1 MKKILRMAVVLVAVV
16 GLLAAVACGSA
27 ATPLVPTQPP
37 PTETPVQGNPPPE
50 EPATVAVPAPIEDA
64 TVIAPEEPGGAY
76 VLKITSGLPNGC
88 AKFSGYTVERES
100 NRFVVEVTNL
110 MPAPGEFIACTE
122 IYGLH
127 EGEAVLGSQLVVG
140 ETYTISINDD
150 FLISFT
156 AQDVGDVAMV
166 EKESPIEDVELV
178 EADGRYFLTVVSR
191 LPLGSSC
198 SKFNGYKV
206 NSRFEERIEVSVTH
220 VELAA
225 NICTT
230 DLPVVVTQIPLG
242 SDFAEDR
249 NYTVSVNGREATFPE
264 AVVLT
269 GGDSG
274 SNDGGTAEDSD
285 SIEPAT
291 EVVLAPIEK
300 SSVGPPE
307 TAGGPHILRITSGLP
322 NGCARFDAYH
332 LSQQDNDF
340 VVEVRNRMP
349 APGQMIMCT
358 MIYGFH
364 EGQLTLLDSALA
376 PGSYTVTINGELA
389 HSFTVN

>member
-122 IYGLH
+122 IYRLH
-127 EGEAVLGSQLVVG
+127 ESEAVLGSQLVVG
-140 ETYTISINDD
+140 ETYSISINDD

-249 NYTVSVNGREATFPE
+249 NYTVSVNGTEATFPE

-285 SIEPAT
+285 SIEPET
-291 EVVLAPIEK
+291 VVVLAPIEK

-307 TAGGPHILRITSGLP
+307 TAGGPHILMITSGLP

-332 LSQQDNDF
+332 LSQEGNDF

-349 APGQMIMCT
+349 APGQLIMCT

-364 EGQLTLLDSALA
+364 EGQLTLLDSALV